1 MEKKTNLFSLQINHL
16 NTDFLEYLRTAL
28 ITNYKEEVGTDKEYI
43 MISCPR
49 LIAYELMVIDWAIKI
64 LVKHGEVQ
72 LFKKSTL
79 EQDRQELE
87 QLSQK

>member
-1 MEKKTNLFSLQINHL
+1 MNHL

-28 ITNYKEEVGTDKEYI
+28 ITNYKEEIGADKEYI

-49 LIAYELMVIDWAIKI
+49 LIAYELMVIDWAIRI

-72 LFKKSTL
+72 LFKKSAL
-79 EQDRQELE
+79 EQDRESLE
-87 QLSQK
+87 MLSSE